1 MAKQLDQMPSDPGT
15 LARKVAALE
24 RQMKELRAA
33 RRMGSAS
40 VGRLRLYSADGATL
54 LAELGPTDGGGG
66 GLWTRG
72 TQDDG
77 TPVKASLANGEVRF
91 EPLDKNGAEVPG
103 TITYQAI
110 PGLATDLILTPGGI
124 EESDWQPIVDIG
136 GVTNGEIPNV
146 LVSSF
151 RTVNGSGDFGPCN
164 MDVSGVLTFANI
176 AYGSVSITPSA
187 PNTPTSAVIS
197 GLGLQG
203 SAFYAQVSANTSVPG
218 TSVTGVSFNNLSASG
233 LTVWLTRANTTTTG
247 VNWMVI
253 GV

>member
-1 MAKQLDQMPSDPGT
+1 MTKQLDQLPPDAT
-15 LARKVAALE
+15 ALARKVAAHE

-33 RRMGSAS
+33 RRMGTAS
-40 VGRLRLYSADGATL
+40 VGRLRLYSSDGKTV

-66 GLWTRG
+66 LWTRG
-72 TQDDG
+72 AQDDG
-77 TPVKASLANGEVRF
+77 TPVKASLSNGEVRF

-124 EESDWQPIVDIG
+124 EDSDWQPIVDIG
-136 GVTNGEIPNV
+136 GVANGEVPNV
-146 LVSSF
+146 LVSGF
-151 RTVNGSGDFGPCN
+151 RTVDGSGEFGPCN

-187 PNTPTSAVIS
+187 ANTPTSAVIS

-203 SAFYAQVSANTSVPG
+203 SAFYAQVSANTSAPG